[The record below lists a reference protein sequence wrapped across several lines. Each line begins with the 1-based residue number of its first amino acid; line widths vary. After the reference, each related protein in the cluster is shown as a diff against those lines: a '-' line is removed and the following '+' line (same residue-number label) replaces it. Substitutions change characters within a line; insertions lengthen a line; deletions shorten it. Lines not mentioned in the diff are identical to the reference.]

1 LTPKG
6 RQLQSYPAFTNHLWT
21 LQKVT

>member
-6 RQLQSYPAFTNHLWT
+6 RQLQSYPAFTNQLWT